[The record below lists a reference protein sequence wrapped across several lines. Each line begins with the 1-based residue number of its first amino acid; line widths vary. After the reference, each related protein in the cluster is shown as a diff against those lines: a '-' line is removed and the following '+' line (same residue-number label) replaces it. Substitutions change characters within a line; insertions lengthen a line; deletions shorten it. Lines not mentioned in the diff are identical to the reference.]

1 MTTPFPLGARVRF
14 TEDRLS
20 VLTPRDRK
28 SLAGRIGVVQTDGAL
43 VKKPTVYFPAEGARP
58 ELRLFRMD
66 PGHLELVD
74 MPAEAEAEAEAAA
87 AADSP
92 PPTEAGADT
101 NPPAPESGG
110 SLSQSEL
117 DKLFD

>member
-1 MTTPFPLGARVRF
+1 MTTTFPLGAKVRF
-14 TEDRLS
+14 TQERLA

-28 SLAGRIGVVQTDGAL
+28 GLAGRIGVVQTDGQL
-43 VKKPTVYFPAEGARP
+43 VKKPTVYFPAEGTQA

-66 PGHLELVD
+66 PGHLELVEL
-74 MPAEAEAEAEAAA
+74 PAEP
-87 AADSP
+87 DSARP
-92 PPTEAGADT
+92 PDTGANT
-101 NPPAPESGG
+101 GEPAPEGSD